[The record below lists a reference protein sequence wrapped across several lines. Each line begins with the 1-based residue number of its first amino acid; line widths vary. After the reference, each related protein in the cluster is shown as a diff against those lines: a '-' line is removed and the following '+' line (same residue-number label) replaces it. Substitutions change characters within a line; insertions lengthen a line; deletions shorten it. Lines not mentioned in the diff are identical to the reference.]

1 MQNVVER
8 VINLLIY
15 LLDSPNPVTAEQVR
29 QTVAGYGE
37 QSDDAYHRMFERD
50 KDLLKR
56 MGVPLEL
63 KATDKWEID
72 FGYTVDPE
80 KYAIPDPRLTEQE
93 RVALSV
99 AARMV
104 RLGGANA
111 GLAGLLKLGGVEVGA
126 GIEPLAADLGAEAAV
141 LGDLYLAVSER
152 RRLEFDYGGSKRLL
166 DPYGIA
172 HRRGHWYLI
181 GHTVDGER
189 VYRVDRISGLE
200 VGNEAGAFERPK
212 RFQVKRAMSMHPW
225 EAGTDQAVEA
235 TVRFDPDVAWWAAR
249 HLGVEGPGD
258 GPLQVELQVA
268 NRDAFVGWVLGFG
281 PDAEVIG
288 PDELRQE
295 VLARIEAAVR
305 AAQ

>member
-1 MQNVVER
+1 
-8 VINLLIY
+8 
-15 LLDSPNPVTAEQVR
+15 
-29 QTVAGYGE
+29 
-37 QSDDAYHRMFERD
+37 MFERD

-72 FGYTVDPE
+72 FGYTVDPDR
-80 KYAIPDPRLTEQE
+80 YAIPDPRLTEQE

-104 RLGGANA
+104 RLGGVNA

-126 GIEPLAADLGAEAAV
+126 GIEPLAADLGAEGTV
-141 LGDLYLAVSER
+141 LGDLYVAVTER
-152 RRLEFDYGGSKRLL
+152 RRLEFDYAGSKRLL
-166 DPYGIA
+166 DPYAIA

-189 VYRVDRISGLE
+189 VYRVDRISALE
-200 VGNEAGAFERPK
+200 VGKEAGAFERPK
-212 RFQVKRAMSMHPW
+212 HFQVKRAMSTHPW
-225 EAGTDQAVEA
+225 EAGTDETVDA

-258 GPLQVELQVA
+258 GPLEVELPVA
-268 NRDAFVGWVLGFG
+268 NRDAFIGWVLGFG
-281 PDAEVIG
+281 LDAEVLG
-288 PDELRQE
+288 PAELRQQ